1 MKFGLIG
8 HPIKHSLSPALF
20 KAGYDGLYPY
30 ELIETPDFEEAYR
43 IFLEGYDGIN
53 VTAPFKELAIKKAD
67 ILSEECQKIG
77 ATNLLIKTAG
87 GVMAHNSD
95 YLGVRIWIEEI
106 SRLASLARNDRE
118 TTRNDRETVQN
129 DQETVQND
137 QEAVQNDQEAVQN
150 DREATRND
158 RETVQNDK
166 EAVQN
171 DREGCDKEDKTTVLI
186 VGMGGAGK
194 AAAEA
199 GRSLGCEVILMNRTQ
214 YSNEIRPLS
223 EFKKA
228 FRVADIVIYNLPV
241 RLPELDLIGKE
252 DFIEGK
258 PKNILEA
265 NYLNPSFDDDLIHK
279 FEQMHPQIQY
289 TGGKTWL
296 LLQALTG
303 YEIFTGQKPDLE
315 KMAARL

>member
-8 HPIKHSLSPALF
+8 YPIEHSLSPALF

-30 ELIETPDFEEAYR
+30 ELIETSDFEKAYS
-43 IFLEGYDGIN
+43 IFLKEYDGIN

-118 TTRNDRETVQN
+118 
-129 DQETVQND
+129 
-137 QEAVQNDQEAVQN
+137 
-150 DREATRND
+150 ATRND
-158 RETVQNDK
+158 KETTRNG
-166 EAVQN
+166 
-171 DREGCDKEDKTTVLI
+171 REGCDKEEKTTILI

-199 GRSLGCEVILMNRTQ
+199 ARSLGCEVTLMNRTQ

-223 EFKKA
+223 QFKEA
-228 FRVADIVIYNLPV
+228 FKVADIVIYNLPV

-265 NYLNPSFDDDLIHK
+265 NYLNPSFDNDLIQK

>member
-8 HPIKHSLSPALF
+8 HPIEHSLSPALF

-30 ELIETPDFEEAYR
+30 ELIETSDFEKAYS
-43 IFLEGYDGIN
+43 IFLKEYDGIN

-118 TTRNDRETVQN
+118 
-129 DQETVQND
+129 
-137 QEAVQNDQEAVQN
+137 
-150 DREATRND
+150 ATRND
-158 RETVQNDK
+158 KETT
-166 EAVQN
+166 QN
-171 DREGCDKEDKTTVLI
+171 DREGCDKEEKTTILI

-199 GRSLGCEVILMNRTQ
+199 ARSLGCEVTLMNRTQ

-223 EFKKA
+223 QFKEA
-228 FRVADIVIYNLPV
+228 FKVADIVIYNLPV
-241 RLPELDLIGKE
+241 RLPELDMICKE

-265 NYLNPSFDDDLIHK
+265 NYRNPSFDNDLIHK

>member
-129 DQETVQND
+129 DQET
-137 QEAVQNDQEAVQN
+137 VQNDQEAVQN

>member
-8 HPIKHSLSPALF
+8 HPIEHSLSPALF

-30 ELIETPDFEEAYR
+30 ELIETSDFEKAYS
-43 IFLEGYDGIN
+43 IFLKEYDGIN

-118 TTRNDRETVQN
+118 
-129 DQETVQND
+129 
-137 QEAVQNDQEAVQN
+137 
-150 DREATRND
+150 ATRND
-158 RETVQNDK
+158 KETT
-166 EAVQN
+166 QN
-171 DREGCDKEDKTTVLI
+171 DREGCDKEEKTTILI

-199 GRSLGCEVILMNRTQ
+199 ARSLGCEVTLMNRTQ
-214 YSNEIRPLS
+214 YSNEIMPQS
-223 EFKKA
+223 QFKEA
-228 FRVADIVIYNLPV
+228 FKVADIVIYNLPV
-241 RLPELDLIGKE
+241 RLPELDMICKE

-265 NYLNPSFDDDLIHK
+265 NYRNPSFDNDLIHK

>member
-1 MKFGLIG
+1 M
-8 HPIKHSLSPALF
+8 
-20 KAGYDGLYPY
+20 YPY
-30 ELIETPDFEEAYR
+30 DLIITEDFEEAYR

-53 VTAPFKELAIKKAD
+53 VTAPFKELALKKAN

-77 ATNLLIKTAG
+77 ATNLLIKTTG
-87 GVMAHNSD
+87 GIMAHNSD

-106 SRLASLARNDRE
+106 SRLASL
-118 TTRNDRETVQN
+118 TR
-129 DQETVQND
+129 
-137 QEAVQNDQEAVQN
+137 N

-158 RETVQNDK
+158 RETVRNDRETVQNDK
-166 EAVQN
+166 EGR
-171 DREGCDKEDKTTVLI
+171 DIEEKTTVLI

-199 GRSLGCEVILMNRTQ
+199 ARSLGCEVILMNRTQ
-214 YSNEIRPLS
+214 YSDEIRPLGK
-223 EFKKA
+223 FKEA
-228 FRVADIVIYNLPV
+228 FKVADIVIYNLPV

-265 NYLNPSFDDDLIHK
+265 NYLNPSFDNDLIHK

>member
-8 HPIKHSLSPALF
+8 HPIEHSLSPALF

-30 ELIETPDFEEAYR
+30 ELIETSDFEKAYS
-43 IFLEGYDGIN
+43 IFLKEYDGIN

-118 TTRNDRETVQN
+118 TARNDRETVQN
-129 DQETVQND
+129 DQEATRND
-137 QEAVQNDQEAVQN
+137 REAARNG
-150 DREATRND
+150 REATRND

-166 EAVQN
+166 EGR
-171 DREGCDKEDKTTVLI
+171 DIEDKTTVLI

-252 DFIEGK
+252 GFIEGK

>member
-8 HPIKHSLSPALF
+8 HPIEHSLSPALF

-30 ELIETPDFEEAYR
+30 ELIETSDFEKAYS
-43 IFLEGYDGIN
+43 IFLKEYDGIN

-118 TTRNDRETVQN
+118 
-129 DQETVQND
+129 
-137 QEAVQNDQEAVQN
+137 
-150 DREATRND
+150 ATRND
-158 RETVQNDK
+158 KETT
-166 EAVQN
+166 QN
-171 DREGCDKEDKTTVLI
+171 DREGCDKEEKTTILI

-199 GRSLGCEVILMNRTQ
+199 ARSLGCEVTLMNRTQ

-223 EFKKA
+223 QFKEA

>member
-8 HPIKHSLSPALF
+8 HPIEHSLSPALF

-30 ELIETPDFEEAYR
+30 ELIETSDFEKAYS
-43 IFLEGYDGIN
+43 IFLKEYDGIN

-118 TTRNDRETVQN
+118 TARNDKDT
-129 DQETVQND
+129 T
-137 QEAVQNDQEAVQN
+137 
-150 DREATRND
+150 
-158 RETVQNDK
+158 
-166 EAVQN
+166 QN

>member
-8 HPIKHSLSPALF
+8 HPIEHSLSPALF

-30 ELIETPDFEEAYR
+30 ELIETSDFEKAYS
-43 IFLEGYDGIN
+43 IFLKEYDGIN

-118 TTRNDRETVQN
+118 TVQNDREAARNDRET
-129 DQETVQND
+129 
-137 QEAVQNDQEAVQN
+137 ARN

-158 RETVQNDK
+158 REAARNDK
-166 EAVQN
+166 DTTQN

-199 GRSLGCEVILMNRTQ
+199 ARSLGCEVILMNRTQ

>member
-1 MKFGLIG
+1 
-8 HPIKHSLSPALF
+8 
-20 KAGYDGLYPY
+20 
-30 ELIETPDFEEAYR
+30 
-43 IFLEGYDGIN
+43 
-53 VTAPFKELAIKKAD
+53 
-67 ILSEECQKIG
+67 
-77 ATNLLIKTAG
+77 
-87 GVMAHNSD
+87 MAHNSD

-118 TTRNDRETVQN
+118 
-129 DQETVQND
+129 
-137 QEAVQNDQEAVQN
+137 
-150 DREATRND
+150 ATRND
-158 RETVQNDK
+158 KETT
-166 EAVQN
+166 QN
-171 DREGCDKEDKTTVLI
+171 DREGCDKEEKTTILI

-199 GRSLGCEVILMNRTQ
+199 ARSLGCEVTLMNRTQ

-223 EFKKA
+223 QFKEA
-228 FRVADIVIYNLPV
+228 FKVADIVIYNLPV
-241 RLPELDLIGKE
+241 RLPELDMICKE

-265 NYLNPSFDDDLIHK
+265 NYRNPSFDNDLIQK

>member
-8 HPIKHSLSPALF
+8 HPIEHSLSPALF
-20 KAGYDGLYPY
+20 KAGYDGMYPY
-30 ELIETPDFEEAYR
+30 DLIITEDFEEAYR

-53 VTAPFKELAIKKAD
+53 VTAPFKELALKKAD

-87 GVMAHNSD
+87 GIMAHNSD

-106 SRLASLARNDRE
+106 SRLASL
-118 TTRNDRETVQN
+118 TRNDRETVQN
-129 DQETVQND
+129 DRET
-137 QEAVQNDQEAVQN
+137 A
-150 DREATRND
+150 RND
-158 RETVQNDK
+158 SETVQNDK
-166 EAVQN
+166 EGR
-171 DREGCDKEDKTTVLI
+171 DIEEKTTVLI

-199 GRSLGCEVILMNRTQ
+199 ARSLGCEVILMNRTQ
-214 YSNEIRPLS
+214 YSDEIRPLG
-223 EFKKA
+223 EFKEA
-228 FRVADIVIYNLPV
+228 FKVADIVIYNLPV
-241 RLPELDLIGKE
+241 RLPELDTISKE

-265 NYLNPSFDDDLIHK
+265 NYRNPSFDKDLIQK
-279 FEQMHPQIQY
+279 LEGMHPQIRY
-289 TGGKTWL
+289 TGGETWL

>member
-1 MKFGLIG
+1 
-8 HPIKHSLSPALF
+8 
-20 KAGYDGLYPY
+20 
-30 ELIETPDFEEAYR
+30 
-43 IFLEGYDGIN
+43 
-53 VTAPFKELAIKKAD
+53 
-67 ILSEECQKIG
+67 
-77 ATNLLIKTAG
+77 
-87 GVMAHNSD
+87 MAHNSD

-106 SRLASLARNDRE
+106 SRLASLARNDKE
-118 TTRNDRETVQN
+118 TTQN
-129 DQETVQND
+129 DW
-137 QEAVQNDQEAVQN
+137 
-150 DREATRND
+150 
-158 RETVQNDK
+158 
-166 EAVQN
+166 
-171 DREGCDKEDKTTVLI
+171 EGCDKEEKMTILI

-199 GRSLGCEVILMNRTQ
+199 ARSLGCEVTLMNRTQ

-223 EFKKA
+223 QFKEA
-228 FRVADIVIYNLPV
+228 FKVADIVIYNLPV
-241 RLPELDLIGKE
+241 RLPELDMICKE

-265 NYLNPSFDDDLIHK
+265 NYRNPSFDNDLIQK

>member
-1 MKFGLIG
+1 
-8 HPIKHSLSPALF
+8 
-20 KAGYDGLYPY
+20 
-30 ELIETPDFEEAYR
+30 
-43 IFLEGYDGIN
+43 
-53 VTAPFKELAIKKAD
+53 
-67 ILSEECQKIG
+67 
-77 ATNLLIKTAG
+77 
-87 GVMAHNSD
+87 MAHNSD

-118 TTRNDRETVQN
+118 
-129 DQETVQND
+129 
-137 QEAVQNDQEAVQN
+137 
-150 DREATRND
+150 ATR
-158 RETVQNDK
+158 
-166 EAVQN
+166 N

>member
-8 HPIKHSLSPALF
+8 HPIEHSLSPALF

-30 ELIETPDFEEAYR
+30 ELIETLDFEKAYS
-43 IFLEGYDGIN
+43 IFLKEYDGIN

-118 TTRNDRETVQN
+118 
-129 DQETVQND
+129 
-137 QEAVQNDQEAVQN
+137 
-150 DREATRND
+150 ATRND
-158 RETVQNDK
+158 KETT
-166 EAVQN
+166 QN
-171 DREGCDKEDKTTVLI
+171 DREGCDKEEKTTILI

-199 GRSLGCEVILMNRTQ
+199 ARSLGCEVTLMNRTQ

-223 EFKKA
+223 QFKEA
-228 FRVADIVIYNLPV
+228 FKVADIVIYNLPV
-241 RLPELDLIGKE
+241 RLPELDMICKE

-265 NYLNPSFDDDLIHK
+265 NYRNPSFDNDLIHK

>member
-8 HPIKHSLSPALF
+8 HPIEHSLSPALF

-30 ELIETPDFEEAYR
+30 ELIETSDFEKAYS
-43 IFLEGYDGIN
+43 IFLKEYDGIN

-118 TTRNDRETVQN
+118 TARNDRETVQN
-129 DQETVQND
+129 DQEATRND
-137 QEAVQNDQEAVQN
+137 REAARNG
-150 DREATRND
+150 REATRND

-166 EAVQN
+166 EGR
-171 DREGCDKEDKTTVLI
+171 DIEEKTTVLI

-228 FRVADIVIYNLPV
+228 FRVANIVIYNLPV

>member
-8 HPIKHSLSPALF
+8 HPIEHSLSPALF

-30 ELIETPDFEEAYR
+30 ELIETSDFEKAYS
-43 IFLEGYDGIN
+43 IFLKEYDGIN

-118 TTRNDRETVQN
+118 ATR
-129 DQETVQND
+129 
-137 QEAVQNDQEAVQN
+137 N

-158 RETVQNDK
+158 KETT
-166 EAVQN
+166 QN
-171 DREGCDKEDKTTVLI
+171 DREGCDKEEKTTILI

-199 GRSLGCEVILMNRTQ
+199 ARSLGCEVTLMNRTQ

-223 EFKKA
+223 QFKEA
-228 FRVADIVIYNLPV
+228 FKVADIVIYNLPV
-241 RLPELDLIGKE
+241 RLPELDMICKE

-265 NYLNPSFDDDLIHK
+265 NYRNPSFDNDLIHK

>member
-8 HPIKHSLSPALF
+8 HPIEHSLSPALF
-20 KAGYDGLYPY
+20 KAGYDGMYPY
-30 ELIETPDFEEAYR
+30 DLIITEDFEEAYR

-53 VTAPFKELAIKKAD
+53 VTAPFKELALKKAD

-77 ATNLLIKTAG
+77 ATNLLIKTEG
-87 GVMAHNSD
+87 GIMAHNSD

-106 SRLASLARNDRE
+106 SRLASLTRNDREAARNDRE
-118 TTRNDRETVQN
+118 T
-129 DQETVQND
+129 
-137 QEAVQNDQEAVQN
+137 A
-150 DREATRND
+150 RND

-166 EAVQN
+166 EGR
-171 DREGCDKEDKTTVLI
+171 DIEEKTTVLI

-199 GRSLGCEVILMNRTQ
+199 ARSLGCEVILMNRTQ
-214 YSNEIRPLS
+214 YSDEIRPLG
-223 EFKKA
+223 EFKEA
-228 FRVADIVIYNLPV
+228 FKVADIVIYNLPV
-241 RLPELDLIGKE
+241 RLPELDRIGKE

-265 NYLNPSFDDDLIHK
+265 NYRNPSFDKDLIQK
-279 FEQMHPQIQY
+279 LEGMHPQIRY
-289 TGGKTWL
+289 TGGETWL

>member
-8 HPIKHSLSPALF
+8 HPIEHSLSPALF
-20 KAGYDGLYPY
+20 KAGYDGIYPY
-30 ELIETPDFEEAYR
+30 DLIITEDFEEAYR

-53 VTAPFKELAIKKAD
+53 VTAPFKELALKKAD

-87 GVMAHNSD
+87 GIMAHNSD

-106 SRLASLARNDRE
+106 SRLASL
-118 TTRNDRETVQN
+118 TRNDRETVQN
-129 DQETVQND
+129 DR
-137 QEAVQNDQEAVQN
+137 EAVQN
-150 DREATRND
+150 DREA
-158 RETVQNDK
+158 VQNDK
-166 EAVQN
+166 EGR
-171 DREGCDKEDKTTVLI
+171 DIEEKTTVLI

-199 GRSLGCEVILMNRTQ
+199 ARSLGCEVILMNRTQ
-214 YSNEIRPLS
+214 YSDEIRPLS
-223 EFKKA
+223 EFKEA
-228 FRVADIVIYNLPV
+228 FKVADIVIYNLPV
-241 RLPELDLIGKE
+241 RLPELDRIGKE

-265 NYLNPSFDDDLIHK
+265 NYRNPSFDKDLIQK
-279 FEQMHPQIQY
+279 LEGMHPQIRY
-289 TGGKTWL
+289 TGGETWL